1 MLFTS
6 ILAIIGLVSTTVAAP
21 APAPLGVDDVIVM
34 KTDGTSEV
42 MKAAE
47 FDALNKASV
56 APARRDVLPV
66 AKGPSLHRRCD
77 ESTELQVLTDEEF
90 TDWDIAISPVSSSS
104 AGEVRVT
111 VASGYSIANAIA
123 IGESTTVNLNNG
135 VMTLMSQSLSI
146 TYTNTWTTTQDQSQI
161 FLLPEGQYG
170 VVVSQPYVRR
180 VTGYVYSG
188 CTDNPDKEEFTSNS
202 YSSASYGN
210 LEWVK
215 GVVRLCANESYP
227 IPYCNGQGEHY

>member
-1 MLFTS
+1 MLFPFF
-6 ILAIIGLVSTTVAAP
+6 LAILGLISAAVAAP

-42 MKAAE
+42 MKATE

-56 APARRDVLPV
+56 APARRDILPV
-66 AKGPSLHRRCD
+66 AGGTSLHRRCD

-104 AGEVRVT
+104 AGEVRVS
-111 VASGYSIANAIA
+111 VASGYSVANAVA
-123 IGESTTVNLNNG
+123 IGETTTVNLNSATL
-135 VMTLMSQSLSI
+135 TLMSQALSI
-146 TYTNTWTTTQDQSQI
+146 TYTTTWTTTQDQSQI

-188 CTDNPDKEEFTSNS
+188 CTDSPVKEEFTSNT

-210 LEWVK
+210 LQWVK
-215 GVVRLCANESYP
+215 GVIRLCANESYP